1 MSIIRKFI
9 FQTDEED
16 TCGSLTLDSDVRFC
30 VWRAVTTYKD
40 RVNIQEF
47 RHLGQENPR
56 RKNTLSLSFYD
67 KWNNECMWKS
77 PLLVLLFCFLS
88 FIARLLLIY
97 NKTLFEINE
106 LLVAWNW
113 KRDFWRADRKLQG
126 CFFFNLDAISSLSHS
141 LLLGRCFR
149 FSFIVVFQ
157 IYNTVGT
164 KKGFCINRENN
175 IYTTYR

>member
-30 VWRAVTTYKD
+30 VWRAVTTSKD

-56 RKNTLSLSFYD
+56 RKNTLSLD
-67 KWNNECMWKS
+67 KFLRQVKQRMHVEMEWT
-77 PLLVLLFCFLS
+77 LFLFCFLS

-113 KRDFWRADRKLQG
+113 KRDLFWRADRKLQG
-126 CFFFNLDAISSLSHS
+126 CFFFNLDAISSLSHCFWADVSGS
-141 LLLGRCFR
+141 LL
-149 FSFIVVFQ
+149 
-157 IYNTVGT
+157 
-164 KKGFCINRENN
+164 
-175 IYTTYR
+175 